1 MGGSGS
7 KNRRLFWGNPLHRLS
22 LLLFVASISILALVG
37 ITIIY
42 GVKNRGVSPP
52 GLMGNGPENIEYIES
67 VGEEVRPFAFFVA
80 GDHHIGNYLRLL
92 YPTELRDSD
101 HDFGILVGDI
111 LRKPNRERSDYFLM
125 QFNKWGVDRPIFVV
139 TGNHDV
145 LEGEEREPRIKYGD
159 LPNGFG
165 LDDFRS
171 VYGPD
176 NFWFRFSGCLFIGLN
191 DVDISAEDGSLDE
204 YFIEFLEG
212 VLKREAKDARMI
224 FVFMHIPPFTRADH
238 IYRYPSIKSERFTSL
253 IEEFGVDYVF
263 SGHFHS
269 YLRGTVGKT
278 NYVIS
283 GGGLNEEGGKLKEQD
298 QFHALMVYVDPLSGT
313 VHERIYTA
321 RDNRISRE
329 WDWIKVT
336 IYSELWP
343 PIKYF
348 SGIEDLGD
356 QWEVPVIV
364 ILLIDLPVFAITG
377 LILFRVRKKRSAG
390 GS

>member
-1 MGGSGS
+1 MGSLKEK
-7 KNRRLFWGNPLHRLS
+7 KNVLNRDFFYRLS
-22 LLLFVASISILALVG
+22 LLLFVASILTLILIG

-42 GVKNRGVSPP
+42 GVSNCGVSPP
-52 GLMGNGPENIEYIES
+52 ELMGNRPENIKYIES
-67 VGEEVRPFAFFVA
+67 LGKEVSPFAFFVA

-92 YPTELRDSD
+92 YPTEIKGSD
-101 HDFGILVGDI
+101 HDFGIIVGDI
-111 LRKPNRERSDYFLM
+111 LRKPNHERNDYFLM
-125 QFNKWGVDRPIFVV
+125 QFNKWGVDRPIFIV

-145 LEGEEREPRIKYGD
+145 LEGEEKEPRIKYSN

-176 NFWFRFSGCLFIGLN
+176 NFWFKFSGCLFIGLN
-191 DVDISAEDGSLDE
+191 DIDISAEDGRIDE
-204 YFIEFLEG
+204 YYIEFLED
-212 VLKREAKDARMI
+212 VLEKEAKAARMI
-224 FVFMHIPPFTRADH
+224 FVFMHIPPFNQADH
-238 IYRYPSIKSERFTSL
+238 IYRYPTVNSDKFASL
-253 IEEFGVDYVF
+253 IEEYGVDYVL

-269 YLRGTVGKT
+269 YLRGAIGKT

-283 GGGLNEEGGKLKEQD
+283 GGGLNKEGGKLKEQG
-298 QFHALMVYVDPLSGT
+298 QFHAMMIYVDPVSGT

-321 RDNRISRE
+321 CDNKISRE

-348 SGIEDLGD
+348 KGLEDLSD
-356 QWEVPVIV
+356 QWEVPVIL
-364 ILLIDLPVFAITG
+364 IFFIDLLVLLVTG
-377 LILFRVRKKRSAG
+377 FILFRL
-390 GS
+390 